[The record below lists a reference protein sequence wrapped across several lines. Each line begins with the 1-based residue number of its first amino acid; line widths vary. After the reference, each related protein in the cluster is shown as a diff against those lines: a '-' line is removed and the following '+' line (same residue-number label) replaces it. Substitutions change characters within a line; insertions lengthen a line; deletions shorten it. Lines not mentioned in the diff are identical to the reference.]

1 MKRIPKREA
10 VPSNPELPLDAGLFA
25 PGDRV
30 CVAVSGGADST
41 ALLRALL
48 SRRDELG
55 IVLRVLHVNHGLRG
69 AASDRDAEFV
79 SALAEKFALPCEI
92 VGVDTQRSAV
102 EHKESI
108 EAAARNL
115 RYKVFREVLE
125 SGRTDKIATA
135 HTLDDQAETV
145 LMKLLRGAWT
155 EGLSGIHPTLR
166 LKEPVGNAKGT
177 YDCVRPLLGVR
188 RAQIE
193 SYLHALEQSWREDE
207 TNQSTAYTR
216 NRIRHGLLPQLREYN
231 PQIDEMLGH
240 LATNALAEERHWQDE
255 LARVLPHVLLPGR
268 PARGGGRSVSTS
280 LGSICMA
287 VDLARL
293 QSLDAGLRRRVLRA
307 AAKQCGATLDF
318 EGTER
323 LLDMTAFQKTLAV
336 RTGTA
341 RRLELPGGVR
351 VERSAREVQFE
362 RKSLNTGSNE
372 QSYAASETCVESG
385 TPAYELPIPG
395 QVDAPAF
402 DARYTAAWSGSE
414 SDSSVADAESHHLAM
429 AALSAICI
437 RVWRPG
443 DRVELRH
450 SGGPKKVKEILARI
464 GVRGEERENWPV
476 AEWQGQIVWMR
487 GVEVT
492 EPRLSLYRDEKK
504 ETSAGPVL
512 QIREIRRNSGVAPE

>member
-1 MKRIPKREA
+1 MKRIPKRYA
-10 VPSNPELPLDAGLFA
+10 IPAKPELSLDASFFA

-30 CVAVSGGADST
+30 CVAASGGADST

-92 VGVDTQRSAV
+92 VGVDTQRSVV
-102 EHKESI
+102 EQKESI
-108 EAAARNL
+108 EEAARNL
-115 RYKVFREVLE
+115 RYRAFREVLE
-125 SGRTDKIATA
+125 SGRADKIATA

-166 LKEPVGNAKGT
+166 LREPTGIAKTGV
-177 YDCVRPLLGVR
+177 YDCVRPLLNVR

-193 SYLHALEQSWREDE
+193 SYLHALNQTWREDE
-207 TNQSTAYTR
+207 TNQSDRYKR
-216 NRIRHGLLPQLREYN
+216 NRIRHALLPQMREYN
-231 PQIDEMLGH
+231 PQIDEMLSH
-240 LATNALAEERHWQDE
+240 LAANALAEEKHWQAE

-268 PARGGGRSVSTS
+268 PVRGGGRSVSTN

-293 QSLDAGLRRRVLRA
+293 EMLDAGLQRRVLRA

-318 EGTER
+318 EATEH
-323 LLDMTAFQKTLAV
+323 LLGMAAFQRTPAV
-336 RTGTA
+336 RTGRA
-341 RRLELPGGVR
+341 RRLELPGGVL
-351 VERSAREVQFE
+351 VERSARELQFE
-362 RKSLNTGSNE
+362 RKPSNTCSDE
-372 QSYAASETCVESG
+372 QSRAASETCIKSG
-385 TPAYELPIPG
+385 TPAYELRIPG

-402 DARYTAAWSGSE
+402 DARYTAAWRGSE
-414 SDSSVADAESHHLAM
+414 PDSAVADAESHLAT
-429 AALSAICI
+429 AVPSAICI

-450 SGGPKKVKEILARI
+450 SGGPKKVKEILARM
-464 GVRGEERENWPV
+464 GVRGEERESWPV
-476 AEWQGQIVWMR
+476 AEWRGRIVWMR
-487 GVEVT
+487 GVDVM
-492 EPRLSLYRDEKK
+492 EPRFDSESDEKK
-504 ETSAGPVL
+504 ETSSTPML
-512 QIREIRRNSGVAPE
+512 HIREIRMVT